1 MTLKL
6 VTVDGDKSMGWNCAE
21 RVVSLCWCLLDVPW
35 NVRQSHYRGGCTS
48 NLFWDGKKEMGVIK
62 AVNSSTELTNTL
74 LISHDQRITLD
85 HFKFGCRN
93 LKSSQSSYTENPLV
107 SVCMRLKTFDPTFNT
122 KNEYI
127 SKQRNENTF

>member
-1 MTLKL
+1 M
-6 VTVDGDKSMGWNCAE
+6 
-21 RVVSLCWCLLDVPW
+21 CLEMSG
-35 NVRQSHYRGGCTS
+35 SHYHGGCTS

-62 AVNSSTELTNTL
+62 AVNSSTELTNAL